1 VLCIPSLQI
10 AAGEKVAII
19 AEDTAGKSTLARL
32 LTRFYDAI
40 RENISLHEG
49 GAAVVLPLL
58 SRQNRHSVRTIG
70 ICRKHHSCVLF
81 GRFRLRRPV
90 DRIA

>member
-40 RENISLHEG
+40 RETSAYMKEERRLCFHCFPDKTG
-49 GAAVVLPLL
+49 TA
-58 SRQNRHSVRTIG
+58 
-70 ICRKHHSCVLF
+70 CVQ
-81 GRFRLRRPV
+81 
-90 DRIA
+90 